1 VTPSSNSTTPHLR
14 VRQGYSTNTDVN
26 EAVREL
32 AAQIRQ
38 PESKICLA
46 FFSDEY
52 DQQQLG
58 HALQE
63 HLPGL
68 VIGCTTAG
76 QISSGGFQR
85 GGINGMTL
93 AGDQLIAVTYLIHP
107 LSALLEQVESIAADV
122 QDRLNRSGM
131 QAFGL
136 LLVDGLSA
144 QEERLTASLYRALG
158 DVPIIG
164 GSAGDML
171 KFQQTFVYHDGLL
184 LRDAATFTL
193 CLTSLPFRVFKLQHF
208 LPSTTRL
215 VITEAEPEKRLVREI
230 NGEPA
235 VEAYARLI
243 NTPVA
248 QLNAAVFSRH
258 PLMLRVEDDYYI
270 RSIAGIEPDGSL
282 RFFCAIDRGLVLTIG
297 EGYSAQE
304 ALAQNFRHIREEIGE
319 PAVIIGCDCIL
330 RRLEMEACGIDDQIG
345 QLMSQSKVF
354 GFSTYGEQFNSL
366 HVNQTFTAVAIG
378 E

>member
-1 VTPSSNSTTPHLR
+1 VTPPNNIATPHLR

-68 VIGCTTAG
+68 VVGCTTAG

-85 GGINGMTL
+85 GGINAMTL

-144 QEERLTASLYRALG
+144 QEELLTASLYRALG

-171 KFQQTFVYHDGLL
+171 KFQKTFVYHDGLL

-208 LPSTTRL
+208 LPTTTRL

-248 QLNAAVFSRH
+248 QLNAAVFSRY
-258 PLMLRVEDDYYI
+258 PLMLRVKDDYYI
-270 RSIAGIEPDGSL
+270 RSIAGIEPNGSL
-282 RFFCAIDRGLVLTIG
+282 KFFCAIDRGLVLTIG

-304 ALAQNFRHIREEIGE
+304 ALAQNFRQIREEIGE
-319 PAVIIGCDCIL
+319 PVVIIGCDCIL
-330 RRLEMEACGIDDQIG
+330 RRLEMEARGIDDQIG
-345 QLMSQSKVF
+345 QMMSQSNVF

-378 E
+378 G